1 MLSFGWQFWVSL
13 PLHPQTR
20 RRTKAI
26 ATTLLPTDITRRPQ
40 RSHPHCTSVKRAPPP
55 VMNND
60 DAPPPEG
67 HCDDRPVTRP
77 KRGHDQRNAKGA
89 FGAWHTKRNVLF
101 ELNEVHGDFRR
112 VFFEHFRALLEE
124 TNDEAYVCR
133 LADYV
138 RWILSKYMFVRV
150 ERPRGSKHFV
160 LGYVKCD
167 WVFSFARRFEQMR
180 VRLNRVPPT
189 LLTKVEVEE
198 NKALRLACVGE
209 TDYERALTTY
219 RNDNGKPPLNA
230 ALEAKDEDAAEALLD
245 GGDDPNEVDED
256 GKNAL
261 YMAAWKGCRL
271 PLFHRILGMIH
282 NVNAGDDYGT
292 TALMDAAYYNHLD
305 MVVSL
310 MNHPG
315 IDVNIQGGWN
325 NMTALNMAVHNN
337 HPAILA
343 QLVSDDRV
351 DTSLKDKWNNTPLKY
366 AIRKGHHECEKIL
379 REHGAPEPS
388 SSEEEEDDY

>member
-1 MLSFGWQFWVSL
+1 
-13 PLHPQTR
+13 
-20 RRTKAI
+20 
-26 ATTLLPTDITRRPQ
+26 
-40 RSHPHCTSVKRAPPP
+40 
-55 VMNND
+55 MNAD

-67 HCDDRPVTRP
+67 RSHDHPATP
-77 KRGHDQRNAKGA
+77 PEPGHDRRVAKGA

-245 GGDDPNEVDED
+245 GGDDPNEVD
-256 GKNAL
+256 GHGWNAL
-261 YMAAWKGCRL
+261 HQAAQEGCRL

-282 NVNAGDDYGT
+282 NVNAGSDYGT
-292 TALMDAAYYNHLD
+292 TALMNAAWNNHLD

-315 IDVNIQGGWN
+315 IDVNVQNRN
-325 NMTALNMAVHNN
+325 NWTALHFAVSNN
-337 HPAILA
+337 CTAILA

-351 DTSLKDKWNNTPLKY
+351 DTSLKTKYNRTPLKY
-366 AIRKGHHECEKIL
+366 AIDHGHDECAKIL
-379 REHGAPEPS
+379 RKHGAPE
-388 SSEEEEDDY
+388 E

>member
-1 MLSFGWQFWVSL
+1 MDAGDASPSEGRCHE
-13 PLHPQTR
+13 HP
-20 RRTKAI
+20 A
-26 ATTLLPTDITRRPQ
+26 
-40 RSHPHCTSVKRAPPP
+40 
-55 VMNND
+55 
-60 DAPPPEG
+60 
-67 HCDDRPVTRP
+67 TRP
-77 KRGHDQRNAKGA
+77 KLGHDKRIGA

-112 VFFEHFRALLEE
+112 VFFEHFHALLEE

-167 WVFSFARRFEQMR
+167 WVFSFARRLEQMR

-245 GGDDPNEVDED
+245 GGDDPNEVD
-256 GKNAL
+256 GHGWNAL
-261 YMAAWKGCRL
+261 HMAALKGCRL

-282 NVNAGDDYGT
+282 NVNAGDNDGW
-292 TALMDAAYYNHLD
+292 TALMYAARYNHMD

-315 IDVNIQGGWN
+315 IDLNVQNRN
-325 NMTALNMAVHNN
+325 NSTALHWAVDHNR
-337 HPAILA
+337 PAIVA

-351 DTSLKDKWNNTPLKY
+351 DTSLKGTFNDTPLKI
-366 AIRKGHHECEKIL
+366 AIRFRRPECEKIL
-379 REHGAPEPS
+379 REHGAPE
-388 SSEEEEDDY
+388 E

>member
-1 MLSFGWQFWVSL
+1 MDAG
-13 PLHPQTR
+13 
-20 RRTKAI
+20 
-26 ATTLLPTDITRRPQ
+26 
-40 RSHPHCTSVKRAPPP
+40 
-55 VMNND
+55 
-60 DAPPPEG
+60 DAPPSEG
-67 HCDDRPVTRP
+67 RCHEHPATRP
-77 KRGHDQRNAKGA
+77 KPGHDKRIDKGA

-133 LADYV
+133 MAGYL

-167 WVFSFARRFEQMR
+167 WVFSFARRLEQMR

-245 GGDDPNEVDED
+245 GGDDPNEAD
-256 GKNAL
+256 GDGRNAL
-261 YMAAWKGCRL
+261 HMAAWKGCRL

-282 NVNAGDDYGT
+282 NVNAVTNNHGM
-292 TALMDAAYYNHLD
+292 TALMYAQNNLD
-305 MVVSL
+305 MVVPL
-310 MNHPG
+310 MNHRE
-315 IDVNIQGGWN
+315 IDVNVQDRWN
-325 NMTALNMAVHNN
+325 FTALHVAVDHN
-337 HPAILA
+337 HPAMVA

-351 DTSLKDKWNNTPLKY
+351 DTSLKDKYNNWTPLKY
-366 AIRKGHHECEKIL
+366 AIHWGRPECEKIL
-379 REHGAPEPS
+379 REHGAPE
-388 SSEEEEDDY
+388 E

>member
-1 MLSFGWQFWVSL
+1 
-13 PLHPQTR
+13 
-20 RRTKAI
+20 
-26 ATTLLPTDITRRPQ
+26 
-40 RSHPHCTSVKRAPPP
+40 
-55 VMNND
+55 
-60 DAPPPEG
+60 
-67 HCDDRPVTRP
+67 
-77 KRGHDQRNAKGA
+77 
-89 FGAWHTKRNVLF
+89 
-101 ELNEVHGDFRR
+101 
-112 VFFEHFRALLEE
+112 
-124 TNDEAYVCR
+124 
-133 LADYV
+133 
-138 RWILSKYMFVRV
+138 MFVRV

-167 WVFSFARRFEQMR
+167 WVFSFARRLEQMR

-245 GGDDPNEVDED
+245 GGDDPNEVDGD
-256 GKNAL
+256 GRNAL
-261 YMAAWKGCRL
+261 HWAAWKGCRL

-282 NVNAGDDYGT
+282 NVNAVTTDYFKR
-292 TALMDAAYYNHLD
+292 TALMYAAWNNHLD

-315 IDVNIQGGWN
+315 IDVNVQGRHN
-325 NMTALNMAVHNN
+325 RTALLWAVRRNR
-337 HPAILA
+337 PAIVA

-351 DTSLKDKWNNTPLKY
+351 DTSLKDKFDNTPLKF
-366 AIRKGHHECEKIL
+366 AILHGRHECEKIL
-379 REHGAPEPS
+379 REHGAPE
-388 SSEEEEDDY
+388 E

>member
-1 MLSFGWQFWVSL
+1 ME
-13 PLHPQTR
+13 T
-20 RRTKAI
+20 
-26 ATTLLPTDITRRPQ
+26 ATTSLPTDSTQKPQ
-40 RSHPHCTSVKRAPPP
+40 RNHAHRTNAKHTPPS
-55 VMNND
+55 VMNAD
-60 DAPPPEG
+60 DVPPSEGRCHGCPATPPE
-67 HCDDRPVTRP
+67 P
-77 KRGHDQRNAKGA
+77 GHDKRNGKGA

-180 VRLNRVPPT
+180 VRLNRVPPRV
-189 LLTKVEVEE
+189 LRDVEEEE

-245 GGDDPNEVDED
+245 GGDDPNEVD
-256 GKNAL
+256 GGGWNAL
-261 YMAAWKGCRL
+261 HVAAWKGCRL

-282 NVNAGDDYGT
+282 NVNAVSNHGA
-292 TALMDAAYYNHLD
+292 TALMKAAGWNHLD

-310 MNHPG
+310 INHPG
-315 IDVNIQGGWN
+315 IDVNVQNCN
-325 NMTALNMAVHNN
+325 NWTALHYAVGYNR
-337 HPAILA
+337 PAILA

-351 DTSLKDKWNNTPLKY
+351 DTSLKTTGLFNNYTPLKQAIDDGY
-366 AIRKGHHECEKIL
+366 AECVKIL
-379 REHGAPEPS
+379 REHGAPE
-388 SSEEEEDDY
+388 E

>member
-1 MLSFGWQFWVSL
+1 
-13 PLHPQTR
+13 
-20 RRTKAI
+20 
-26 ATTLLPTDITRRPQ
+26 
-40 RSHPHCTSVKRAPPP
+40 
-55 VMNND
+55 MNAN
-60 DAPPPEG
+60 DAPPSEG
-67 HCDDRPVTRP
+67 RCHDRPATRP
-77 KRGHDQRNAKGA
+77 KHGHNKSIAKGV

-219 RNDNGKPPLNA
+219 RNDNGEPPLNA

-245 GGDDPNEVDED
+245 GGDDPNEVD
-256 GKNAL
+256 GNGRNAL
-261 YMAAWKGCRL
+261 HMAAWKGCRL

-282 NVNAGDDYGT
+282 NVNACNNYGT
-292 TALMDAAYYNHLD
+292 TALMVAAGDNHLD

-315 IDVNIQGGWN
+315 IDVNVQNRN
-325 NMTALNMAVHNN
+325 NYTALHWAVTNN
-337 HPAILA
+337 HPAIVA

-351 DTSLKDKWNNTPLKY
+351 DTSLKDDDNRTPLKF
-366 AIRKGHHECEKIL
+366 AIDLVHDECVKIL
-379 REHGAPEPS
+379 REHGAPE
-388 SSEEEEDDY
+388 E

>member
-1 MLSFGWQFWVSL
+1 MNAGDV
-13 PLHPQTR
+13 
-20 RRTKAI
+20 
-26 ATTLLPTDITRRPQ
+26 
-40 RSHPHCTSVKRAPPP
+40 PPS
-55 VMNND
+55 
-60 DAPPPEG
+60 EG
-67 HCDDRPVTRP
+67 HCHDRPATRP
-77 KRGHDQRNAKGA
+77 KPGRDKRVDKGA

-230 ALEAKDEDAAEALLD
+230 ALEAKDEESAEALLD
-245 GGDDPNEVDED
+245 GGDDPNEVDEY
-256 GKNAL
+256 GRNAL
-261 YMAAWKGCRL
+261 YVAAWKGCRL

-282 NVNAGDDYGT
+282 NVNAVNNNGW
-292 TALMDAAYYNHLD
+292 TALMYAAAHNHLD

-315 IDVNIQGGWN
+315 IDVNVQDRLDN
-325 NMTALNMAVHNN
+325 YTALHYAVSNN
-337 HPAILA
+337 RPAIVA

-351 DTSLKDKWNNTPLKY
+351 DTSLKDKINRTPLKL
-366 AIRKGHHECEKIL
+366 AIYRGHAECVKIL
-379 REHGAPEPS
+379 REHGAPE
-388 SSEEEEDDY
+388 E

>member
-1 MLSFGWQFWVSL
+1 MAGFV
-13 PLHPQTR
+13 PCERIQTAHENPR
-20 RRTKAI
+20 ETKPA
-26 ATTLLPTDITRRPQ
+26 AHT
-40 RSHPHCTSVKRAPPP
+40 PP
-55 VMNND
+55 VINARMNDD
-60 DAPPPEG
+60 DAPPSEG
-67 HCDDRPVTRP
+67 RCHDRPATRP
-77 KRGHDQRNAKGA
+77 KLGHDKGA

-133 LADYV
+133 LAEYV

-167 WVFSFARRFEQMR
+167 WVFSFARRFEHMR
-180 VRLNRVPPT
+180 VRLNRIPPT

-245 GGDDPNEVDED
+245 GGDDPNEVDER
-256 GKNAL
+256 GMNAL
-261 YMAAWKGCRL
+261 YVAAWKGCRL

-282 NVNAGDDYGT
+282 NVNAVTNNLGW
-292 TALMDAAYYNHLD
+292 TALMYAAANDHLD

-315 IDVNIQGGWN
+315 IDVNVQDCDN
-325 NMTALNMAVHNN
+325 YTALHWAVSNN

-351 DTSLKDKWNNTPLKY
+351 DTSLKDKYNDTPLKQ
-366 AIRKGHHECEKIL
+366 AINWGYDECEKIL
-379 REHGAPEPS
+379 REHGAPVK
-388 SSEEEEDDY
+388 

>member
-1 MLSFGWQFWVSL
+1 MDAG
-13 PLHPQTR
+13 
-20 RRTKAI
+20 
-26 ATTLLPTDITRRPQ
+26 
-40 RSHPHCTSVKRAPPP
+40 
-55 VMNND
+55 
-60 DAPPPEG
+60 DAPPSHEHPA
-67 HCDDRPVTRP
+67 TRP
-77 KRGHDQRNAKGA
+77 KPGHDKRNGKGA

-112 VFFEHFRALLEE
+112 VFFENFRALLEE

-180 VRLNRVPPT
+180 VRLNRIPPVV
-189 LLTKVEVEE
+189 LRDVEEEE

-245 GGDDPNEVDED
+245 GGDDPNQVDED
-256 GKNAL
+256 GRNAL
-261 YMAAWKGCRL
+261 QVAAWKGCRL

-282 NVNAGDDYGT
+282 NVNAVTTEYYGR
-292 TALMDAAYYNHLD
+292 TALMKAARFNHLD

-310 MNHPG
+310 LNHPG
-315 IDVNIQGGWN
+315 IDVNVQDSDN
-325 NMTALNMAVHNN
+325 FTALHWAVNN
-337 HPAILA
+337 NSPAILA

-351 DTSLKDKWNNTPLKY
+351 DTSLKDQYNDTPLKQ
-366 AIRKGHHECEKIL
+366 AIDMGHAECEKIL
-379 REHGAPEPS
+379 REHGVRR
-388 SSEEEEDDY
+388 